1 MKKFNISLNGYDK
14 QEVNEFVSEV
24 TKEYEQMLDK
34 LKNKDK
40 EISLLEEQLTH
51 YKGLETTLNRA
62 MLVAEDSSSQL
73 KKVAK
78 EEAKNIIEDA
88 KRNASYI
95 VNDALIKAE
104 KIELEADQLRR
115 SLKIYKARI
124 KQTIEEQ
131 LTMVNDVDHI
141 QIEREGE
148 I

>member
-14 QEVNEFVSEV
+14 QEVNQFVGEV
-24 TKEYEQMLDK
+24 TREYELMLGK

-51 YKGLETTLNRA
+51 YKGLESTLNRA

-73 KKVAK
+73 KQVAK

-88 KRNASYI
+88 KKNASYI

-104 KIELEADQLRR
+104 KIESKVVQNIPDLDSFWVDSTPKKEE
-115 SLKIYKARI
+115 
-124 KQTIEEQ
+124 IEK
-131 LTMVNDVDHI
+131 LINSTMP
-141 QIEREGE
+141 
-148 I
+148 

>member
-1 MKKFNISLNGYDK
+1 MRKFNTAINGYDK
-14 QEVNEFVSEV
+14 QEVNQFVSEV
-24 TKEYEQMLDK
+24 TSEYEQMLEK
-34 LKNKDK
+34 LKSKDK
-40 EISLLEEQLTH
+40 EIALLEEQLTH

-62 MLVAEDSSSQL
+62 MLVAEDSSTQL

-88 KRNASYI
+88 KKNASYI

-141 QIEREGE
+141 QMEREGE
-148 I
+148 K

>member
-62 MLVAEDSSSQL
+62 MLVAEDSSNQIR
-73 KKVAK
+73 KIAK
-78 EEAKNIIEDA
+78 EESKLIIEDA
-88 KRNASYI
+88 KKNASRI

-104 KIELEADQLRR
+104 KIDIETEQLKKRLR
-115 SLKIYKARI
+115 IYKARI

-131 LTMVNDVDHI
+131 LVMVEDIDKI
-141 QIEREGE
+141 DY
-148 I
+148 

>member
-1 MKKFNISLNGYDK
+1 MKKFNIALNGYDK
-14 QEVNEFVSEV
+14 QEVNQFVGEV
-24 TKEYEQMLDK
+24 TREYELMLGK

-51 YKGLETTLNRA
+51 YKGLESTLNRA

-73 KKVAK
+73 KQVAK

-88 KRNASYI
+88 KKNASYI

>member
-51 YKGLETTLNRA
+51 YKGLENTLNRA

-88 KRNASYI
+88 KKNASYI

-141 QIEREGE
+141 QMEREGDV
-148 I
+148 